1 MKVFVLGIDV
11 NRASCDPTLYPELD
25 PYQRAQ
31 SQHLDETARK
41 IADFTADARDYAP
54 FAWGMQLSDTRPGH
68 ERDYTLQEAAFHRVI
83 PFPMEDDFLPK
94 TQMSPYPEHK
104 PYFEAKKQAGEDTAV
119 LLGFYAPEC
128 IYWAMNDLVKNGF
141 RVVLPTDL
149 VAAAHPSHPMEH
161 FEEFMFDAGQGKII
175 FTNADRTLSMLQTPE
190 DRRVL
195 PVPLYDYNDLHQ
207 MYFGPGS

>member
-1 MKVFVLGIDV
+1 
-11 NRASCDPTLYPELD
+11 
-25 PYQRAQ
+25 
-31 SQHLDETARK
+31 
-41 IADFTADARDYAP
+41 
-54 FAWGMQLSDTRPGH
+54 MQLSDTRPGH
-68 ERDYTLQEAAFHRVI
+68 EKSYTAQEAAFHRVV
-83 PFPMEDDFLPK
+83 PFPMEDEFLPK
-94 TQMSPYPEHK
+94 TRMSAYPEHAAF
-104 PYFEAKKQAGEDTAV
+104 FEEKRAEGENTVV
-119 LLGFYAPEC
+119 LMGFYAPEC
-128 IYWAMNDLVKNGF
+128 IYWTMNDLVKNGF

-149 VAAAHPSHPMEH
+149 VAAATPSHPMEH